1 YLAAVIFTAIALALT
16 FPVWIT
22 VNVLGDPD
30 NGVILAGYIGSL
42 LMAAG
47 FLAIGSF
54 ISALTK
60 NQVIAFV
67 VTASLSFVFIASGAP
82 LVLNFF
88 SGWAP
93 PQAVDF
99 IASLSFLTHFSDIS
113 KGVLDI
119 TDIAY
124 FVSLIAVFLFATA
137 LAVAR
142 LKGE

>member
-1 YLAAVIFTAIALALT
+1 
-16 FPVWIT
+16 
-22 VNVLGDPD
+22 
-30 NGVILAGYIGSL
+30 
-42 LMAAG
+42 
-47 FLAIGSF
+47 
-54 ISALTK
+54 
-60 NQVIAFV
+60 

-93 PQAVDF
+93 QQAVDF
-99 IASLSFLTHFSDIS
+99 IASLSFLTHFSAIS
-113 KGVLDI
+113 KGVVDV

-124 FVSLIAVFLFATA
+124 FASLIAVFLFATA